1 MCNSYRSK
9 FSTTSTACFF
19 YHYFPHLETI
29 DKLWPYHGVFRYML
43 HNIFFLKSCDTL
55 NLFSIHAYW
64 IEALWCKVAVIRI
77 NPVLCWATHPNT
89 KAASDRNCA
98 ILACNMI
105 QGPNLE
111 FNKNVFT
118 HNIKKLRMIVIR
130 FKVCHYFP
138 IHYGKVCPMGKQFS
152 ILTRTWIGNET
163 IVKGMNPCST
173 KPIGCLNPTLTTVPC
188 KKKI

>member
-1 MCNSYRSK
+1 
-9 FSTTSTACFF
+9 
-19 YHYFPHLETI
+19 
-29 DKLWPYHGVFRYML
+29 
-43 HNIFFLKSCDTL
+43 
-55 NLFSIHAYW
+55 
-64 IEALWCKVAVIRI
+64 
-77 NPVLCWATHPNT
+77 
-89 KAASDRNCA
+89 
-98 ILACNMI
+98 MI

-188 KKKI
+188 KKIFFWGGLDLQYCDYCHLPSDSSSKFPSSTVIFHHKLLTRECR